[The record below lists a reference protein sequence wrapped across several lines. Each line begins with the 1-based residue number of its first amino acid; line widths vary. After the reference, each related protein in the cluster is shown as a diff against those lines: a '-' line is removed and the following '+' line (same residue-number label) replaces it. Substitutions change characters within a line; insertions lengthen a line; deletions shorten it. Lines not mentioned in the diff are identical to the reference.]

1 MHILSVIVLVGLAIV
16 LLPALLSVVGALLG
30 LFFVGMGDLQHGVA
44 PETGDPV
51 SRMLVAGI
59 VEL

>member
-1 MHILSVIVLVGLAIV
+1 MHILIVIVLVGLASCLTAGV
-16 LLPALLSVVGALLG
+16 AAVALLG
-30 LFFVGMGDLQHGVA
+30 LFFVGMGDLQHGIA

-59 VEL
+59 VEV